1 MNETNREGLPA
12 QEVTCGVARRQASA
26 RNAKDHAFL
35 HVNAFELIT
44 IGGLRGAVPHEFD
57 PGYGSQPFQDLVR
70 DYPGETVYPTKDFR
84 TEWGPIFHRGRL
96 DGTARVL
103 VLGQD
108 PAQHETIAR
117 RILGGEA
124 GQRIQGFLAKLG
136 IDRSYVMVNTFLYSV
151 YGQGG
156 GYRHRDD
163 RAIAAYRNR
172 WIDAIVSNNSID
184 AVVAL
189 GQLADGAWHSY
200 LKTTTGSTFG
210 GAYVHIT
217 HPTEPES
224 SSKRDRS
231 KYQAAIAA
239 MLQNWNDALQLLK
252 PAIKQPDRAVDLQLY
267 GTEFSS
273 GDDVEIPELDMPA
286 GTPEWMRSLKSW
298 AIRTGKDSAAKRA
311 TITVTIPTQFRPKD

>member
-117 RILGGEA
+117 RILVGEA

-136 IDRSYVMVNTFLYSV
+136 IDRSYLMVNTFLYSV

-210 GAYVHIT
+210 GLTSTSLIPLSPKVLL
-217 HPTEPES
+217 S
-224 SSKRDRS
+224 
-231 KYQAAIAA
+231 AIALNTRQRLPLCFKTGTTHCNSLSRRSNNRIERWTSNSMGPNSPPA
-239 MLQNWNDALQLLK
+239 MMLRSPSWTCPPALLN
-252 PAIKQPDRAVDLQLY
+252 
-267 GTEFSS
+267 G
-273 GDDVEIPELDMPA
+273 
-286 GTPEWMRSLKSW
+286 
-298 AIRTGKDSAAKRA
+298 
-311 TITVTIPTQFRPKD
+311 